1 MRDLLILFVFLA
13 FFWYGLRA
21 PFVLLLGYVWVDIFT
36 PQLVSYG
43 LLRTIPVSQIMGIS
57 ALLSLVFIQ
66 PPLRLLT
73 NRIIFLMFIFG
84 CWMSLTLLWAAVPD
98 AAFEKWNW
106 ALKNVWVACL
116 VPLFI
121 RGRIELEALIWTIVL
136 AGMAH
141 CIPFGIKILISGGGY
156 GQAKGLIDSNTGYG
170 EGSTLAM
177 FAVSLIPLCLYLI
190 KHSQII
196 PMNKSAKL
204 MLWGFIFAALLT
216 SLGTF
221 ARTGLVCSAVL
232 GIALFL
238 RSKRKLQYTTVTMI
252 AIIVLG
258 TIMGDQWVERM
269 STISD
274 DTDTS
279 AMGRVAAWMW
289 AWEYVQTNPWGGSFR
304 VERINYFVTTL
315 SDGNILEISG
325 KAFHNI
331 FVEVLA
337 ETGFPGLLLFSL
349 ISVSSILA
357 LNRTRKLS
365 SLNEHEW
372 LRDISATML
381 ITLMIFL
388 AGGMFIGIAFQSY
401 FYYLAAIS
409 VVIVNISA
417 IHTPNTLLRIS
428 GIK

>member
-21 PFVLLLGYVWVDIFT
+21 PFVLLLGYVWVDIYT

-43 LLRTIPVSQIMGIS
+43 LLRSIPVSQVIGI
-57 ALLSLVFIQ
+57 AAFISLVFN
-66 PPLRLLT
+66 PPPIRLIG
-73 NRIIFLMFIFG
+73 NRTIFFMFIFG

-136 AGMAH
+136 AGMVH
-141 CIPFGIKILISGGGY
+141 CIPYGLKILVSGGGY
-156 GQAKGLIDSNTGYG
+156 GQAKGLIETSAGYG
-170 EGSTLAM
+170 ESSTLAM

-190 KHSQII
+190 KHSQIM
-196 PMNKSAKL
+196 PTNKSVKL
-204 MLWGFIFAALLT
+204 MLWGFIFSALLT

-221 ARTGLVCSAVL
+221 ARTGLVCVAVL

-238 RSKRKLQYTTVTMI
+238 RSKRKFQYATLSMI

-258 TIMGDQWVERM
+258 TIMGDQWAERM

-274 DTDTS
+274 DTDS
-279 AMGRVAAWMW
+279 SSMGRVAAWMW
-289 AWEYVQTNPWGGSFR
+289 AWNYVQAHPLGGSFR
-304 VERINYFVTTL
+304 VEQINYFVMKL
-315 SDGNILEISG
+315 SNGDILEISG

-331 FVEVLA
+331 FFEVLA
-337 ETGFPGLLLFSL
+337 ETGFPGILLFSL
-349 ISVSSILA
+349 IIVSSILA

-372 LRDISATML
+372 LRDISAMML
-381 ITLMIFL
+381 ITLLIFL
-388 AGGMFIGIAFQSY
+388 TGGMFIGIAFQSY

-409 VVIVNISA
+409 VVIANISA
-417 IHTPNTLLRIS
+417 AHTPNTLLRSS

>member
-1 MRDLLILFVFLA
+1 MRDLLIFLVFLS

-43 LLRTIPVSQIMGIS
+43 LLRSIPVSQVIGIA
-57 ALLSLVFIQ
+57 ALLSLVFK
-66 PPLRLLT
+66 PPPIRLLG
-73 NRIIFLMFIFG
+73 NRTIFLMFVFG
-84 CWMSLTLLWAAVPD
+84 CWMTLTLLWAAVPD

-136 AGMAH
+136 AGMAN

-156 GQAKGLIDSNTGYG
+156 GHAKGLIEANSGYG

-177 FAVSLIPLCLYLI
+177 FAVSLIPLCFYLM

-196 PMNKSAKL
+196 PTNKSVKL

-221 ARTGLVCSAVL
+221 ARTGLVSAAIL
-232 GIALFL
+232 GIALLL
-238 RSKRKLQYTTVTMI
+238 RSKRKLQYITMI
-252 AIIVLG
+252 SIAVPVFG
-258 TIMGDQWVERM
+258 FIMGDQWADRM
-269 STISD
+269 STISS
-274 DTDTS
+274 DTDS
-279 AMGRVAAWMW
+279 SSMGRVAAWLW
-289 AWEYVQTNPWGGSFR
+289 AWEYVQSNPLGGSFG
-304 VERINYFVTTL
+304 VAKINHFLLTL
-315 SDGNILEISG
+315 SSGDILEING

-331 FVEVLA
+331 FFEVLA
-337 ETGFPGLLLFSL
+337 ETGFPGITIYSL
-349 ISVSSILA
+349 IIVSSILA
-357 LNRTRKLS
+357 LNHTRKIA
-365 SLNEHEW
+365 SLPGHDW

-381 ITLMIFL
+381 ITILIFL
-388 AGGMFIGIAFQSY
+388 TGGMFIGVAFQSY

-409 VVIVNISA
+409 VVIVNISVA
-417 IHTPNTLLRIS
+417 DATNVLSRS
-428 GIK
+428 VGIK